1 MAEEGFK
8 RKLAAILSADVEGY
22 SQLMDDNEE
31 DTVRTL
37 KTYRAVFN
45 DLVQQYRGRIV
56 DTPGDNILAEYN
68 SVVDAVNCAVEMQR
82 ELAERNADL
91 PPNRKMEFRIG
102 ANLGDVIEDDGNI
115 YGDGVNIAAR
125 VESLAEAG
133 GICISGRAYDQVA
146 NKLGLKYEN
155 LGKHQVKNISTPI
168 RVYSVLSYPGPAT
181 NKVTQVK
188 ETLGRSWRMIS
199 LIVAIA
205 VVIGGIGIWQYYL
218 HRPTMESASVAKMAL
233 ALPEK
238 PSIAVLPFDNLSG
251 DPDQDYIADGISEN
265 IITGLSQISEMF
277 VISRNST
284 FTYKGKPVK
293 IKQVSEEL
301 GVRFVLE
308 GSVQKEGDRLR
319 INAQLIDALKG
330 HHLWAERYDR
340 KLKDLFRLQD
350 DITMK
355 ILSALQV
362 KLTLGETW
370 GVRYD
375 TDSFEAWSHLTKGF
389 SLQNRLTLEDI
400 LKARKHLEQA
410 VNLDP
415 DYVFAWINL
424 AWTYTHE
431 VVMGWSKSPA
441 ESIKQSLD
449 IARKVEAFGKYQMGL
464 HVLMNRIY
472 VLQGKYDEAI
482 AEGEKSVALCANCAR
497 YHIMLASALHFGGR
511 PEEAIFHAKKA
522 MRLEPYYPAWFL
534 FHLGGPYEKLGRHE
548 EANAIWRQLLK
559 RALNGEFPP
568 IYAHER
574 LVINYANLNQIEE
587 ARSHASEILKIKP
600 DYTVEFFRR
609 TTHYKDQAYLEG
621 LVDLLR
627 KAGLPG

>member
-1 MAEEGFK
+1 
-8 RKLAAILSADVEGY
+8 
-22 SQLMDDNEE
+22 
-31 DTVRTL
+31 
-37 KTYRAVFN
+37 
-45 DLVQQYRGRIV
+45 
-56 DTPGDNILAEYN
+56 
-68 SVVDAVNCAVEMQR
+68 
-82 ELAERNADL
+82 
-91 PPNRKMEFRIG
+91 
-102 ANLGDVIEDDGNI
+102 
-115 YGDGVNIAAR
+115 
-125 VESLAEAG
+125 
-133 GICISGRAYDQVA
+133 
-146 NKLGLKYEN
+146 
-155 LGKHQVKNISTPI
+155 VK
-168 RVYSVLSYPGPAT
+168 
-181 NKVTQVK
+181 
-188 ETLGRSWRMIS
+188 
-199 LIVAIA
+199 
-205 VVIGGIGIWQYYL
+205 
-218 HRPTMESASVAKMAL
+218 
-233 ALPEK
+233 
-238 PSIAVLPFDNLSG
+238 
-251 DPDQDYIADGISEN
+251 
-265 IITGLSQISEMF
+265 
-277 VISRNST
+277 
-284 FTYKGKPVK
+284 
-293 IKQVSEEL
+293 
-301 GVRFVLE
+301 FVLE
-308 GSVQKEGDRLR
+308 GSVQKEGDHLR

-362 KLTLGETW
+362 KLTSGETW
-370 GVRYD
+370 GDRYE

-389 SLQNRLTLEDI
+389 SLQNRLTLEDL

-415 DYVFAWINL
+415 DYVFAWTTL

-431 VVMGWSKSPA
+431 VAMGWSKSPA

-464 HVLMNRIY
+464 HVLMNKIY
-472 VLQGKYDEAI
+472 RLQGKYDEAI
-482 AEGEKSVALCANCAR
+482 VEGEKSVALCPNCAR

-511 PEEAIFHAKKA
+511 PEKAIFHAKKA

-534 FHLGGPYEKLGRHE
+534 FHLGGPLEILGRHE

-574 LVINYANLNQIEE
+574 LVINYASLNQIEE
-587 ARSHASEILKIKP
+587 ARAHAAEILKVKP
-600 DYTVEFFRR
+600 NYTVEFFRR